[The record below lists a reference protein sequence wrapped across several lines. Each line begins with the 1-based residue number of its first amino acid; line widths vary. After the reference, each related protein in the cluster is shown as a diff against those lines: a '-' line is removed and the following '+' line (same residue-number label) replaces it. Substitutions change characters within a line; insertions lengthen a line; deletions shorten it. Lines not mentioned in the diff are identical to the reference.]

1 MNISY
6 VLRQTF
12 LITAMVFVCMM
23 PNQAFAQSPP
33 ASGKCGNNVY
43 WEITGDSLILSGK
56 GKALIYT
63 ERGAPWK
70 RYKDKIKHIVIK
82 DGVTD
87 LGTELFA
94 GCRTCTSVDMASS
107 VRQIGAKAFAG
118 CENIGEIIIPEGV
131 TKLVDF
137 AVFDR
142 CTNLRHI
149 HIPASTVELSGLS
162 FGNCPNLM
170 HLDISV
176 DNPKFTSVDNAIYSK
191 DMKSLIYVNSGRRG
205 SFVIP
210 SNVGRVESTAFHDCY
225 KITSLTIPQ
234 SIWYFNRGALSSA
247 VNLAE
252 IYNQSPLYMAKT
264 SEQKKS
270 RRRYGHRK
278 YKEYFEC
285 LTVDVEAIYKS
296 AGEKSIMEQAG
307 DFMFCGDELI
317 CYLGSDSVVELP
329 QDHNGKRYSIG
340 KNAFKDQYYISDITI
355 PESVD
360 SIGYRAFYGCTKL
373 RRLSLPGNVKGIG
386 EEAFYKCTGLTQ
398 SLISE
403 GTKSIGKQAF
413 YECTGLKR
421 LSIPGSV
428 RSIGERA
435 FYGCTGLTQLLLY
448 EGIKSIDQLAFER
461 CYNLKSVSIP
471 SSVKSIGMNPFT
483 ACTSLESV
491 KVAPHNKW
499 FDSRDECNA
508 IIWTKTNSLV
518 TGCAA
523 TRIPSSVTFI
533 SACAFDGCDRLKTV
547 VLPEGLRG
555 IGYSAFANTVNL
567 TKVHMP
573 ASLKRIGEY
582 AFQGCSGLQSVSLNE
597 GLEEIGTCAFSKAVS
612 LEEITIPVS
621 VKKIYGHA
629 FEGCSNLKRINIH
642 PTTLVSPVAFGDE
655 WWLD

>member
-1 MNISY
+1 MNLKIT
-6 VLRQTF
+6 VLCLCL
-12 LITAMVFVCMM
+12 LIAS
-23 PNQAFAQSPP
+23 QAFAQSPQT
-33 ASGKCGNNVY
+33 SGKCGDNVY

-56 GKALIYT
+56 GKASIYT

-70 RYKDKIKHIVIK
+70 RYKDQIKHIVIK

-87 LGTELFA
+87 LGIHLFFDCNA
-94 GCRTCTSVDMASS
+94 CTSVNIANS
-107 VRQIGAKAFAG
+107 VQRIGAYAFAG
-118 CENIGEIIIPEGV
+118 CENIEEIIIPEGV
-131 TKLVDF
+131 TELADL

-142 CTNLRHI
+142 CTNLKHI
-149 HIPASTVELSGLS
+149 HIPASTMKLSGLS

-170 HLDISV
+170 RIDISG

-191 DMKSLIYVNSGRRG
+191 DSTSLIYVNSGRRG

-234 SIWYFNRGALSSA
+234 SIWYFNRGAFA

-252 IYNQSPLYMAKT
+252 IYNLSPLYMAKT

-270 RRRYGHRK
+270 RRRYSHRK
-278 YKEYFEC
+278 YKEFFEC
-285 LTVDVEAIYKS
+285 LTVDVESIHKS
-296 AGEKSIMEQAG
+296 ADEKSIVEHVG

-329 QDHNGKRYSIG
+329 QDHNGKRYSIA
-340 KNAFKDQYYISDITI
+340 KNAFKNQYYISDITI

-373 RRLSLPGNVKGIG
+373 RRLSLPGNVKSIG

-398 SLISE
+398 LLISE
-403 GTKSIGKQAF
+403 GTKSIGQQAF

-428 RSIGERA
+428 KSIGERA
-435 FYGCTGLTQLLLY
+435 FYGCTGLAQLLLY
-448 EGIKSIDQLAFER
+448 EGISNIGQWAFER
-461 CYNLKSVSIP
+461 CYKLKAVNIP
-471 SSVKSIGMNPFT
+471 SSVKSIGMNPFA
-483 ACTSLESV
+483 ACTSLENI

-508 IIWTKTNSLV
+508 IIRTKTNSLAA
-518 TGCAA
+518 GCAA
-523 TRIPSSVTFI
+523 TIIPSSVTFI
-533 SACAFDGCDRLKTV
+533 SACAFDGCDRLKIV

-567 TKVHMP
+567 TEVHLP

-582 AFQGCSGLQSVSLNE
+582 AFQGCSGLQSVTLNE
-597 GLEEIGTCAFSKAVS
+597 GLEEIGTCAFSKATS
-612 LEEITIPVS
+612 LKEITIPAS

-629 FEGCSNLKRINIH
+629 FEGCSCLKRINIH
-642 PTTLVSPVAFGDE
+642 PTTLVSPVAFGNE